1 MPTLFT
7 RCARAIGLFLLCAH
21 GAQAGDLFES
31 DGLALRGYDPV
42 AYVEKNAPTRGKAEH
57 AFEYKGS
64 KFLFES
70 AANRDKFAASPQQYA
85 PQYGG
90 FCALGTANGYKV
102 STQPDAFKVVDG
114 KLYFNYD
121 RKVLELWSKDI
132 PGYVTKAD
140 ANWPEVS
147 KQPRKD

>member
-1 MPTLFT
+1 MSNLSR
-7 RCARAIGLFLLCAH
+7 RCARAIGLFLLCGQVAL
-21 GAQAGDLFES
+21 AGDFFES
-31 DGLALRGYDPV
+31 DGLALRGYDPI
-42 AYVEKNAPTRGKAEH
+42 AYFEMNAPTPGKAEH
-57 AFEYKGS
+57 SVEYRGS
-64 KFLFES
+64 KFLFAS
-70 AANRDKFAASPQQYA
+70 AGNREKFAANPQKYA

-132 PGYVTKAD
+132 PGYIAKANV
-140 ANWPEVS
+140 NWPEVA

>member
-1 MPTLFT
+1 MSNLPHRF
-7 RCARAIGLFLLCAH
+7 ARAIGLILLCGQA
-21 GAQAGDLFES
+21 AFAGDFFES
-31 DGLALRGYDPV
+31 DGLALRGYDPI
-42 AYVEKNAPTRGKAEH
+42 AYFEINAPTPGRPEH
-57 AFEYKGS
+57 SAVYRGS
-64 KFLFES
+64 KFLFAS
-70 AANRDKFAASPQQYA
+70 AANREKFAANPERYS

-121 RKVLELWSKDI
+121 RKVLGLWSKDI
-132 PGYVTKAD
+132 PGYVAKAD
-140 ANWPEVS
+140 VNWPDVA